1 MQGEIARS
9 GWPSIGIVMAATLM
23 GFASG
28 GAVSLELT
36 KSPPLPVVMWHGM
49 GDSCCNPWSMGAVKR
64 MIQDEVPGIYV
75 HSLMIGGSAASGAWQ
90 TTSQGSFSRGHV

>member
-1 MQGEIARS
+1 MGQCPTCVAMFC
-9 GWPSIGIVMAATLM
+9 IGIVMAATLM

-64 MIQDEVPGIYV
+64 MIQDEVPGIYI